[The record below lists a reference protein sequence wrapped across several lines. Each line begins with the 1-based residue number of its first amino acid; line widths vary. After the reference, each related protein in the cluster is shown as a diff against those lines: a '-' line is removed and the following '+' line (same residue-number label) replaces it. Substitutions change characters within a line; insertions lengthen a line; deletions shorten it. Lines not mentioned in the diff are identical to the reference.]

1 MSNLSKRIGK
11 EYLCTVLGPVI
22 SEVAMIS
29 TSLEVRTTLSS
40 LLARQLTSRWCG
52 AQVDR
57 LRAPPGTDVTGNTKR
72 LAHLTKQLL
81 SNIYGSIHCFPLY
94 AEMRL
99 GRIPSDVA

>member
-1 MSNLSKRIGK
+1 MHGARARD
-11 EYLCTVLGPVI
+11 LGGRHD
-22 SEVAMIS
+22 
-29 TSLEVRTTLSS
+29 LD
-40 LLARQLTSRWCG
+40 LARSTNDALLVAGSTTDVTLVCG